1 MRSKLL
7 WSMLITVVVI
17 CAAFWGADK
26 VFPEKDKRGTSFD
39 RNLENSEPAKEKHEE
54 KPKYFLTLKGESLC
68 AYAEKNGTK
77 RLIHSKPAHTIL
89 MSDDDI
95 KKLREGIYAEN
106 YEDLCLFLEAY
117 IS

>member
-7 WSMLITVVVI
+7 WSMIVTVVVI

-26 VFPEKDKRGTSFD
+26 VFPDDGHGGTALPEKR
-39 RNLENSEPAKEKHEE
+39 EMSEFSVEKQEE
-54 KPKYFLTLKGESLC
+54 KPNYLLTLEGESLC
-68 AYAEKNGTK
+68 AYEEKKGAL
-77 RLIHSKPAHTIL
+77 RLIHSKDTRPML

-95 KKLREGIYAEN
+95 KKLKEGIYAES
-106 YEDLCLFLEAY
+106 YEDLCLFMEAY

>member
-7 WSMLITVVVI
+7 WSMLVTVVVI

-26 VFPEKDKRGTSFD
+26 VFPDVGHSGTALPEKR
-39 RNLENSEPAKEKHEE
+39 EMSEFSVEKQEE
-54 KPKYFLTLKGESLC
+54 KPKYLLTLEGESLC
-68 AYAEKNGTK
+68 AYEEDEGSRK
-77 RLIHSKPAHTIL
+77 LIHSKTARPML

-95 KKLREGIYAEN
+95 KKLKKGIYAES
-106 YEDLCLFLEAY
+106 YEDLCLFMEAY